1 MIGYNE
7 LDMLLKYHEHM
18 TYTKKANEE
27 NVWLEHA
34 KQNCR
39 NLGIDIDKICKYV
52 CSTRKSCHNASIWTL
67 VGERWLTDEAIDSVF
82 GIINKKHNNTVCFVC
97 KPTRF
102 LYSSAG
108 LNEKIFNLSR
118 IFVALNV
125 GHDDQGTYVS
135 GGNRQG
141 VHWAL
146 LIIDVK
152 NGILYYADSLCWSV
166 PNNLTDTV
174 GSNLKR
180 MEEDLGI
187 NLSTSL
193 KNVIDIKSNTG
204 SESCKLFY
212 PLQSC
217 SNVCGVIVVCMA
229 VVICDNWELW
239 LKCGNRMRE
248 IPMLSNPSTNSM
260 QLRLIALS
268 WIVEDNVTATH
279 LDPQNK
285 VFSDTNIPECT
296 CEKEPY
302 VVCEGHACIN
312 YTDIAI
318 KPANQVTN
326 SLVYAESDD
335 ALLST
340 KWDISSPPLSNDS
353 ESGDELI
360 KFDDAG
366 RSQILNMLPS
376 SYTYKNMCITH
387 FSDLNYFHC
396 EFRIKL
402 QSEECAR
409 KWVSDYKEKIK
420 ETMVYDSCKN
430 LSGKKVVKKWY
441 LRCQHKQRQTG
452 MHTKST
458 KQLKTT
464 HKEHNNKH
472 TDCPAQM
479 VVKLLPPKTH
489 DKFLVGVALKHTHNH
504 MVNVAD
510 ALRFRPLSESTK
522 EKYYDLFRQGHS
534 PSSAHLEYETHLT
547 YMDNPKVLAGRNV
560 NPKVS
565 DVYNLFNKWRKSNLG
580 VRTGKQL
587 FTELEKRVNVY
598 NDTHRHAGGRVILQR
613 FCKGSKEK
621 DDFGVDQPLIL
632 AICTPLMSRVHQY
645 IHQSKELVFVDA
657 SSSFEDFNNP
667 LFVMSTSSAA
677 GGLPLGIVVTSAESV
692 DVIHNGMTALKEVFP
707 KSAFYQ
713 KGYPANIIIDDSSA
727 EREGLKKTWPDTT
740 IYMCTFHFLQSLWRW
755 LLCSKNNIH
764 RDERQY
770 LMNLVRKLVYAKQ
783 ESELNGEYQQL
794 KNNTT
799 VNKYPNFRKHMEGY
813 WKRRKEWAL
822 CYRTSANE
830 CMRGINTNNYAESG
844 IRILKD
850 IVFRRLK
857 AYNLVQ
863 LFEFLTVTFELYY
876 ERRLLA
882 VAHNRMDRYI
892 SLRYKGLG
900 AKKVALDAI
909 CQSTKACHIYL
920 VKSTNFIGME
930 YEVDTSKWTCTCT
943 VSRTGYPSGEPC
955 KHQHSVAQ
963 KYNLIAPNLLPY
975 FNGEGRY
982 LHALIALGQERAG
995 DKTFY
1000 VGMKE
1005 TMHLPILLA
1014 HTSVDMQDETCTMMD
1029 TETSDHCEGEENLEM
1044 MLSIME
1050 EQEKLKVDIVTLGNA
1065 FVEDVQQRM
1074 AQMDMQYLTGLKKL
1088 SQCTLI
1094 LLTVQNQQRQQLQSC
1109 LHYCT
1114 PTFLNSHH
1122 QSTYL
1127 GQGGCMFNQLLYP
1140 GEEKGSQR
1148 VVKWLKVADHPS
1160 AHFVRLIQTFK

>member
-1 MIGYNE
+1 M
-7 LDMLLKYHEHM
+7 
-18 TYTKKANEE
+18 
-27 NVWLEHA
+27 
-34 KQNCR
+34 
-39 NLGIDIDKICKYV
+39 
-52 CSTRKSCHNASIWTL
+52 
-67 VGERWLTDEAIDSVF
+67 
-82 GIINKKHNNTVCFVC
+82 C

-108 LNEKIFNLSR
+108 LNEKICRVYKNSFNLSR

-135 GGNRQG
+135 DENRQG

-152 NGILYYADSLCWSV
+152 NGISYYADSLCLSV

-239 LKCGNRMRE
+239 RCGNRMRE

-340 KWDISSPPLSNDS
+340 KLDISSPPLSNDS

-376 SYTYKNMCITH
+376 NYTYKNMCITH

-409 KWVSDYKEKIK
+409 KWVSDYKEKTK

-479 VVKLLPPKTH
+479 VVKLLPPKKH
-489 DKFLVGVALKHTHNH
+489 DKFLVDVALKHTHNH

-547 YMDNPKVLAGRNV
+547 FMDNPKVLADRNV

-657 SSSFEDFNNP
+657 SSSFENFNNP

-813 WKRRKEWAL
+813 WKRRKEWAI

-830 CMRGINTNNYAESG
+830 SMRGINTNNYAESG

-863 LFEFLTVTFELYY
+863 LFE
-876 ERRLLA
+876 
-882 VAHNRMDRYI
+882 
-892 SLRYKGLG
+892 K
-900 AKKVALDAI
+900 
-909 CQSTKACHIYL
+909 
-920 VKSTNFIGME
+920 
-930 YEVDTSKWTCTCT
+930 
-943 VSRTGYPSGEPC
+943 
-955 KHQHSVAQ
+955 
-963 KYNLIAPNLLPY
+963 KYNLIALNLLPY

-1005 TMHLPILLA
+1005 TMHLPILPA

-1065 FVEDVQQRM
+1065 FMEDVQQRM
-1074 AQMDMQYLTGLKKL
+1074 AQMDMQYLTGLNKFFTVYIDTINSTEPATSATPKL
-1088 SQCTLI
+1088 SS
-1094 LLTVQNQQRQQLQSC
+1094 LLHTYFSKQPSSIHVPGTRRIQSQ
-1109 LHYCT
+1109 
-1114 PTFLNSHH
+1114 PGV
-1122 QSTYL
+1122 YL
-1127 GQGGCMFNQLLYP
+1127 RHVWYLCFCM
-1140 GEEKGSQR
+1140 G
-1148 VVKWLKVADHPS
+1148 
-1160 AHFVRLIQTFK
+1160 VRIGF